1 MKTKTVMSFLILAAL
16 FTGCRSEK
24 LSEATVRLDDGI
36 VQGTVEE
43 GIAVF
48 RGIPFA
54 APPVGELRW
63 KAPQPV
69 EPWEGVL
76 KADKYAP
83 LPVQVKTPWMGDTE
97 MSEDCLFLNVWTPAR
112 SSREKLPVMVWIY
125 GGGFSNGGTA
135 SPLYNGDNIAKN
147 GVIMVSVAYRVGALG
162 FLAHPELSAESAN
175 GVSGNYG
182 LLDQIAGLKWVQ
194 ENIEAFGGDPARV
207 TIFGE
212 SAGAISVS
220 MLCASPLAKGLFSGA
235 ISQSGGSFA
244 PVRDSRGMG
253 EYMATLRGAEQ
264 QGLEFAERM
273 GAQDLQALRTVP
285 YDRWLDD
292 PLSQMGG
299 FWPNADGYVIA
310 GDQYEL
316 YQDGNYN
323 DVNVIIGTNSDE
335 GSMFVQPMEPQ
346 QYADM
351 IEARFGPLASRAL
364 ELYPGGDQLEVY
376 HSLSDIFREATFAWP
391 SYAWARLQ
399 TTTGSSRVYTYY
411 FDQFRAEPLFPDGPV
426 AKGAAHASDMAYVFG
441 HLDLNPAV
449 QATEEEKALSDLMI
463 RYWTNFAKSG
473 DPNGEGLPEWPLFS
487 EGEETV
493 LWFRGAEP
501 VTIAVPNLEKLE
513 FMDEY
518 FRWLRQK

>member
-1 MKTKTVMSFLILAAL
+1 MAFSILTALIA
-16 FTGCRSEK
+16 GCRSEK
-24 LSEATVRLDDGI
+24 LSEATVKLDDGL
-36 VQGTVEE
+36 VQGTVED

-69 EPWEGVL
+69 KPREGVL
-76 KADKYAP
+76 NADKYAP
-83 LPVQVKTPWMGDTE
+83 VPVQAKTQWMGEVE
-97 MSEDCLFLNVWTPAR
+97 MSEDCLYLNVWTPAK

-135 SPLYNGDNIAKN
+135 SPLYSGDNIAKN
-147 GVIMVSVAYRVGALG
+147 GVIMVSVAYRLGALG
-162 FLAHPELSAESAN
+162 FMAHPELSAESEN

-194 ENIEAFGGDPARV
+194 DNIEAFGGDPGKV

-220 MLCASPLAKGLFSGA
+220 MLCASPLAKGLFTGA
-235 ISQSGGSFA
+235 ISQSGGSFW
-244 PVRDSRGMG
+244 PVSDSRGMG
-253 EYMATLRGAEQ
+253 DFMVTLKGAEQ

-273 GAQDLQALRTVP
+273 GAQDLKALRAVP

-299 FWPNADGYVIA
+299 FWPNADGYVIV
-310 GDQYEL
+310 GDQYRL
-316 YQDGNYN
+316 YREGNYN

-346 QYADM
+346 QYSDL
-351 IEARFGPLASRAL
+351 IKARFGPLAERAL
-364 ELYPGGDQLEVY
+364 ELYPGNDQLEVY
-376 HSLSDIFREATFAWP
+376 HSLSDIFREIAFAWP
-391 SYAWARLQ
+391 SYTWARLQ
-399 TTTGSSRVYTYY
+399 SETGSSRVYTYY

-426 AKGAAHASDMAYVFG
+426 ARGAAHASEMAYVFRHMG
-441 HLDLNPAV
+441 LNPNV
-449 QATEEEKALSDLMI
+449 QATEEEQALSDLMI
-463 RYWTNFAKSG
+463 KYWTNFAKSG

-493 LWFRGAEP
+493 LCFRGAAP
-501 VTIAVPNLEKLE
+501 ATIAVPNLEKLE

>member
-1 MKTKTVMSFLILAAL
+1 MKTVTIFGLLLALVLNA
-16 FTGCRSEK
+16 GCRRSS
-24 LSEATVRLDDGI
+24 LTEAKVRLKDGV
-36 VQGTVEE
+36 VQGTVED

-69 EPWEGVL
+69 EPWQGIL
-76 KADKYAP
+76 KADSYAP
-83 LPVQVKTPWMGDTE
+83 APVQVRTQWMGDIE
-97 MSEDCLFLNVWTPAR
+97 MSEDCLFLNIWTPAM

-125 GGGFSNGGTA
+125 GGGFSNGATS
-135 SPLYNGDNIAKN
+135 SPLYSGDKIAKN

-162 FLAHPELSAESAN
+162 FLAHPELSKESEN

-194 ENIEAFGGDPARV
+194 ENIEAFGGDPGKV

-235 ISQSGGSFA
+235 ISQSGGSFGA
-244 PVRDSRGMG
+244 VRDSRGMG
-253 EYMATLRGAEQ
+253 DYMSSLKGAEQ

-273 GAQDLQALRTVP
+273 GAQSLTALRTVP

-310 GDQYEL
+310 GDQYKQ

-346 QYADM
+346 QYADLVK
-351 IEARFGPLASRAL
+351 ARFGPIAERAL
-364 ELYPGGDQLEVY
+364 ELYPGGDRLEIY
-376 HSLSDIFREATFAWP
+376 HSMSDLFRETAFAWP

-399 TTTGSSRVYTYY
+399 SETGNSGVYTYY
-411 FDQFRAEPLFPDGPV
+411 FDQFRPEPLYPNGPV
-426 AKGAAHASDMAYVFG
+426 PRGAAHGSEMAYVFG
-441 HLDLNPAV
+441 HLGLNPNAQV
-449 QATEEEKALSDLMI
+449 TEEEQALSDLMI

-473 DPNGEGLPEWPLFS
+473 DPNGEGLPVWPLFS
-487 EGEETV
+487 EDEETV
-493 LWFRGAEP
+493 LFLKGAAP
-501 VTIAVPNLEKLE
+501 VAIAIPNLEKLK

>member
-1 MKTKTVMSFLILAAL
+1 MSLLILTAL
-16 FTGCRSEK
+16 IGGCRSEK
-24 LSEATVRLDDGI
+24 LSEATVKLDDGI
-36 VQGTVEE
+36 VQGTVED

-76 KADKYAP
+76 NADRYAP
-83 LPVQVKTPWMGDTE
+83 VPVQVKTQWMGDIE
-97 MSEDCLFLNVWTPAR
+97 MSEDCLFLNVWTPAK

-135 SPLYNGDNIAKN
+135 SPLYSGNNIANN
-147 GVIMVSVAYRVGALG
+147 GVIMVSVAYRLGAPG
-162 FLAHPELSAESAN
+162 FMAHPELSAESEN

-182 LLDQIAGLKWVQ
+182 LLDQIAGLRWVQ
-194 ENIEAFGGDPARV
+194 DNIEAFGGDPGKV

-220 MLCASPLAKGLFSGA
+220 MLCASPLAKGLFAGA
-235 ISQSGGSFA
+235 ISQSGGSFG
-244 PVRDSRGMG
+244 PVSDSRGMG
-253 EYMATLRGAEQ
+253 EFMTTLKGAEQ

-273 GAQDLQALRTVP
+273 GAQSLEALRTVP

-310 GDQYEL
+310 GDQYKL
-316 YQDGNYN
+316 YTEGNYN

-351 IEARFGPLASRAL
+351 VKARFGPMAERAL
-364 ELYPGGDQLEVY
+364 ELYPGDDRLEVY
-376 HSLSDIFREATFAWP
+376 HSLSDIFRETAFAWP

-399 TTTGSSRVYTYY
+399 TETGSSGVYTYY

-426 AKGAAHASDMAYVFG
+426 PRGAGHGSEMAYVFG
-441 HLDLNPAV
+441 HLNLNPNAQV
-449 QATEEEKALSDLMI
+449 DRTRRQALSDLMI
-463 RYWTNFAKSG
+463 KYWTNFAKNG

-493 LWFRGAEP
+493 LWLRGSEP

>member
-1 MKTKTVMSFLILAAL
+1 MKTKVLMSIVILTALIA
-16 FTGCRSEK
+16 GCRSEK
-24 LSEATVRLDDGI
+24 LPEATVKLDDGI

-69 EPWEGVL
+69 EPWEGIL
-76 KADKYAP
+76 KTDKYAP
-83 LPVQVKTPWMGDTE
+83 MPVQVRNQWIGDIE
-97 MSEDCLFLNVWTPAR
+97 MSEDCLYLNVWTPAK

-125 GGGFSNGGTA
+125 GGGFSSGSTS
-135 SPLYNGDNIAKN
+135 SPLYSGDNIAGN
-147 GVIMVSVAYRVGALG
+147 GVIMVSVAYRIGALG
-162 FLAHPELSAESAN
+162 FFAHPELSAESEN

-182 LLDQIAGLKWVQ
+182 LLDQIAGLRWVQ
-194 ENIEAFGGDPARV
+194 ENIEAFGGDPGKV

-220 MLCASPLAKGLFSGA
+220 MLCASPLAKGLFTGA
-235 ISQSGGSFA
+235 ISQSGGSFS
-244 PVRDSRGMG
+244 PVRDSGGMG
-253 EYMATLRGAEQ
+253 DYMISLKGAEQ
-264 QGLEFAERM
+264 QGIEFAERM
-273 GAQDLQALRTVP
+273 GAQNLKALRTVP

-310 GDQYEL
+310 GDQYKL

-346 QYADM
+346 QYTDL
-351 IEARFGPLASRAL
+351 IKERFGPMAERAL
-364 ELYPGGDQLEVY
+364 ELYPGGDQTEVY
-376 HSLSDIFREATFAWP
+376 HSLADIFRETVFAWP

-399 TTTGSSRVYTYY
+399 SKTGSSGVYTYY
-411 FDQFRAEPLFPDGPV
+411 FDQFRPEPFFPDGPV
-426 AKGAAHASDMAYVFG
+426 PRGASHGSEMTYVFG
-441 HLDLNPAV
+441 HTGMNPNMK
-449 QATEEEKALSDLMI
+449 ATEEEQALSDLMI
-463 RYWTNFAKSG
+463 KYWTNFAKRG
-473 DPNGEGLPEWPLFS
+473 NPNGEGLPEWPLFS

-493 LWFRGAEP
+493 LYLKGSEP
-501 VTIAVPNLEKLE
+501 VPIAVPNLEKLN